1 MKHSLYKRE
10 ERQCSLR
17 RIFTRTRDVLVHEF
31 IVPPRKHLTHEH
43 IRLCHSPP
51 FLLSVHIPYGSLSP
65 TAALGSYNSTVHSIH
80 GRYWHIYISIKLHK
94 MSVIL
99 GAMFLDFVI
108 FRYSTASVRPFIMVM
123 YRRAVPKHTN
133 SITNDFLLRQVSSI
147 GTFRVLKYR
156 MVIVIHFWRTSS
168 FDLPSTVLCWC
179 PTWMGRASPSQHH
192 NVWCVHVGRSKNI
205 FYFILY

>member
-1 MKHSLYKRE
+1 
-10 ERQCSLR
+10 
-17 RIFTRTRDVLVHEF
+17 
-31 IVPPRKHLTHEH
+31 
-43 IRLCHSPP
+43 
-51 FLLSVHIPYGSLSP
+51 
-65 TAALGSYNSTVHSIH
+65 
-80 GRYWHIYISIKLHK
+80 

-108 FRYSTASVRPFIMVM
+108 FRYSTASVRPFIMII

-168 FDLPSTVLCWC
+168 FDLPSTVLC
-179 PTWMGRASPSQHH
+179 
-192 NVWCVHVGRSKNI
+192 
-205 FYFILY
+205 